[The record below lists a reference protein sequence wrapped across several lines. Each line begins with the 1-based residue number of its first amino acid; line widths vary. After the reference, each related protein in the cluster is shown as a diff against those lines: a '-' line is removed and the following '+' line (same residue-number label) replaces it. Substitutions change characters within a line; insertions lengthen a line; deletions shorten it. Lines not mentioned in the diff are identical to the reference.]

1 MMVMDSNETTNVWS
15 VVLFFTKFEETV
27 ENETERRLLG
37 FWIVQTLQTASDI
50 GLQTKSGTID
60 SCRYLDIQV

>member
-1 MMVMDSNETTNVWS
+1 MMVIDSNETTNVWS
-15 VVLFFTKFEETV
+15 VLFFTQFEETV

-50 GLQTKSGTID
+50 RLQTKSGTID
-60 SCRYLDIQV
+60 SCTYLDIQV

>member
-1 MMVMDSNETTNVWS
+1 MMVIDSNETTNVWS
-15 VVLFFTKFEETV
+15 VLFFTQFEETV
-27 ENETERRLLG
+27 KNERERRLLG